1 MVLINSLCTLLGNNI
16 PSCQEKKPMPPVL
29 EVKNLVKRYKKVTAV
44 DGISFSIPVGICFG
58 LLGPNG
64 AGKTTALEVIEDIM
78 PPTSGE
84 VIYNGASKAESFREE
99 IGIQF
104 QHTSLLNFLSVRET
118 LATFQD
124 LYRETESIEYLVE
137 ICNLGDILEHRNNK
151 ISGGQAQR
159 LMLAL
164 AMINKPKLIFLDEPS
179 AGLDPQ
185 ARRNLWNIIRKVKQR
200 GKTIVLTTHFMDEA
214 EYLCDEIAIMDHGK
228 IIAQGSP
235 AALVRQHCKGGTITL
250 PRANVK
256 VPLEQLP
263 FPHQVVNDQLEITVD
278 QINSGLERLPAMNI
292 DITEMVVHSPNL
304 EDVFL
309 HLTGRTLRE

>member
-1 MVLINSLCTLLGNNI
+1 
-16 PSCQEKKPMPPVL
+16 MPPVL
-29 EVKNLVKRYKKVTAV
+29 EVKNLVKHYKTVTAV
-44 DGISFSIPVGICFG
+44 DGISFSIPAGICFG

-64 AGKTTALEVIEDIM
+64 AGKTTALEVIEDII
-78 PPTSGE
+78 PPTAGE
-84 VIYNGASKAESFREE
+84 VIFNGAVKAKSFREE

-124 LYRETESIEYLVE
+124 LYRETESIEYLVQ
-137 ICNLGDILEHRNNK
+137 ICNLGDILENRNNK

-179 AGLDPQ
+179 SGLDPQ
-185 ARRNLWNIIRKVKQR
+185 ARRNLWDIIRKIKHG

-235 AALVRQHCKGGTITL
+235 AALVRRYCKGGTITL

-256 VPLEQLP
+256 VELEQLP
-263 FPHQVVNDQLEITVD
+263 FPYQVNNDQIEIMVD
-278 QINSGLERLPAMNI
+278 QINYGLERLLAMNI
-292 DITEMVVHSPNL
+292 DITEMMVHSPNL